1 MRIDEVIAC
10 DERVIAVRISLLGTS
25 PELAGGEVEV
35 SFVQVRVYEGGVFV
49 SSEMFDADDRQAI
62 LARYAELTR
71 LSGPEA
77 VLRRYLQTL
86 ERRDLHHLPEMLD
99 PDVAVRDHRALA
111 GPQGRGVEAALEL
124 AQSALGVTSEL
135 RFEFEEIIAADDSA
149 LACRGS
155 WIGRAADGAGE
166 VVLPM
171 GIVVAV
177 RRDRIAALELYEH
190 TDVDAMRE
198 RFDGLSCRGDVDP
211 AD

>member
-10 DERVIAVRISLLGTS
+10 DERVIAARTSFLGTS
-25 PELAGGEVEV
+25 PELAGGQVEV
-35 SFVQVRVYEGGVFV
+35 SIVQVRVYEGGVFV
-49 SSEMFDADDRQAI
+49 SSEMFDSDDRQAI

-71 LSGPEA
+71 PPRSEV

-99 PDVAVRDHRALA
+99 PDVAVHDHRALA
-111 GPQGRGVEAALEL
+111 GPPGRGVEAALEL

-135 RFEFEEIIAADDSA
+135 RFEFEEIVAADDSA

-171 GIVVAV
+171 GIAVAV

-190 TDVDAMRE
+190 ADVEAMRE
-198 RFDGLSCRGDVDP
+198 RVDALSRRRPVDP
-211 AD
+211 AR